1 MIRKLILAAA
11 ALVCAATMWAGT
23 PVSPSEIPSPVK
35 KFISAHY
42 ASEKIRKAEKDY
54 DHGRYEYEIDF
65 VSGAEIEI
73 AADGSWIEMKAA
85 YGAAVPAKAV
95 PAAVSAYVSKNFSGS
110 QIVELKKKRYGY
122 KVELSNGTELK
133 LSNDGTPVR

>member
-1 MIRKLILAAA
+1 MNQQNQTGNFTQGAILGPLCRF
-11 ALVCAATMWAGT
+11 AL
-23 PVSPSEIPSPVK
+23 PVLL
-35 KFISAHY
+35 ALLLQ
-42 ASEKIRKAEKDY
+42 
-54 DHGRYEYEIDF
+54 
-65 VSGAEIEI
+65 
-73 AADGSWIEMKAA
+73 AA